1 MSSLSSCLELYF
13 VAPSVVMDH
22 SKPNID
28 PDQEDFEDFTI
39 DAEMEQFL
47 QSQEGGRK
55 LKAHYIS

>member
-1 MSSLSSCLELYF
+1 
-13 VAPSVVMDH
+13 MDH